1 MDRAAKRDRSSTD
14 RFSFFPG
21 SRGRPGSIHRIR
33 AAQIHLQLHLC
44 MRAHDGTAFCSDAW
58 QLPLHGCVQIVS
70 PPFAFFLSWF
80 V

>member
-1 MDRAAKRDRSSTD
+1 MD
-14 RFSFFPG
+14 RFSFFTR

-33 AAQIHLQLHLC
+33 AAQIHLQLHLF

-70 PPFAFFLSWF
+70 SSFGLFS
-80 V
+80 